1 MNGAHL
7 HLLLNH
13 LPILGS
19 LFGLV
24 LLLVA
29 LVRRQPLLVRAG
41 LITLLVAAALAIP
54 ANLTGEEAEE
64 VVEHYPGV
72 THALIHAHEEAAEL
86 AMWALEFT
94 GALALASLL
103 LLTRNHARAALFT
116 RLTLAGA
123 FISFGMMARAGNLGG
138 QIMHPETRGD
148 TVSAPLGSR

>member
-13 LPILGS
+13 TPILGS

-29 LVRRQPLLVRAG
+29 LLRRQPVLLKAG
-41 LITLLVAAALAIP
+41 LVTLLVAAALAIP
-54 ANLTGEEAEE
+54 ANMSGEEAEE

-72 THALIHAHEEAAEL
+72 TRGLIHAHEEAAEL
-86 AMWALEFT
+86 ALWALELT
-94 GALALASLL
+94 GALAMLSLL
-103 LLTRNHARAALFT
+103 LLARGHARAALLT

-123 FISFGMMARAGNLGG
+123 FISFGLMARAGSLGG
-138 QIMHPETRGD
+138 QIMHPETRSD
-148 TVSAPLGSR
+148 AITRVLGS

>member
-29 LVRRQPLLVRAG
+29 LVRRLPLLVRTG

-54 ANLTGEEAEE
+54 ANLTGEGAEE

-72 THALIHAHEEAAEL
+72 TRSLIHEHEEAAEV
-86 AMWALEFT
+86 ALWVLEAT
-94 GALALASLL
+94 GALAMVSLL
-103 LLTRNHARAALFT
+103 LLAHNHARARLFA

-123 FISFGMMARAGNLGG
+123 FISFGLMARAGNLGG
-138 QIMHPETRGD
+138 QIMHPETRAD
-148 TVSAPLGSR
+148 AVSAPLGSR